1 MWSPSRKCRRRR
13 PRSSPMKSFLTL
25 LVFLALVAAAAL
37 TGMSYRPGA
46 WYEALIKPDST
57 PPNWVFAPAWTV
69 LYVMIAVAG
78 WRVFESEGIGRAL
91 IVWAVSLQLNAAW
104 SVLMFREHQI
114 GTAAVDIAAMWL
126 SIAAFIWLTWRPNR
140 LASLLFVPY
149 LAWVS
154 YAAALNFAIWQLNPN
169 APA

>member
-1 MWSPSRKCRRRR
+1 MR
-13 PRSSPMKSFLTL
+13 SFLTL
-25 LVFLALVAAAAL
+25 LVFLALVGAAAL
-37 TGMSYRPGA
+37 TGINYLPGV
-46 WYEALIKPDST
+46 WYEALAKPAWT
-57 PPNWVFAPAWTV
+57 PSNWVFPPTWTV

-78 WRVFESEGIGRAL
+78 WRVFEREGLGPAL

-104 SVLMFREHQI
+104 SVFMFKEHQI
-114 GTAAVDIAAMWL
+114 GYAALDIVALWL
-126 SIAAFIWLTWRPNR
+126 LIVAFIALTWNSSR

-169 APA
+169 PPA